1 MFDPSTQLQDLMDF
15 DLVACVFDHWN
26 QLRLIRKPI
35 SIQIMVNMV

>member
-15 DLVACVFDHWN
+15 DLVAGVFVNWN